1 VATGG
6 RLTMLLTTFGEDG
19 PKHPTM
25 ETTICGIVWLECKM
39 SHHGGHKQSHEGV
52 PPKTVFALSVCR
64 ITKVC
69 GFRSPLFRSLVPTYA
84 QYGETTMVAHQ
95 QKEANPNS
103 DRCVSSGD

>member
-19 PKHPTM
+19 PKHPTT

-52 PPKTVFALSVCR
+52 PQKPYSLSQCAESQRRV
-64 ITKVC
+64 V
-69 GFRSPLFRSLVPTYA
+69 SEVYS
-84 QYGETTMVAHQ
+84 
-95 QKEANPNS
+95 S
-103 DRCVSSGD
+103 DRRCPHMLSMEKLQWWCINKKRQILTRIDVFSSSS